1 MPVRRDAVRYDGHHL
16 QRGNCLIFNH
26 RIFDSY
32 TGFMER
38 HGNDHD
44 RDQAQTLFENLGFK
58 VTVHNNL
65 TVARVK
71 AEIQDLAFG
80 TDHTDCDML
89 AVVFMSHGE
98 QDILWCRDGHI
109 KAEYLFESFQ
119 SDQCKSLAG
128 KPKLFFIQAC
138 RGERLDTGV
147 TLERSRPTDETDCG
161 YLSYRIPVAA
171 DFLICWSTIPGHYS
185 WRNISNGS
193 WFIQSL
199 VHVLGKE
206 YTYEDLLS
214 MMINVN
220 RYMIINYESHC
231 PSNHHMHGMKQ
242 TASIVATLMRKVYLT
257 PKY

>member
-1 MPVRRDAVRYDGHHL
+1 MPVQRDAVRYDGNHS
-16 QRGNCLIFNH
+16 QRGHCLILNH
-26 RIFDSY
+26 RIFDSN
-32 TGFMER
+32 TGFSER
-38 HGNDHD
+38 HGTDRD
-44 RDQAQTLFENLGFK
+44 RDQVQKLFENLGFK

-65 TVARVK
+65 TAGQVK

-80 TDHTDCDML
+80 TDHSDCDMM
-89 AVVFMSHGE
+89 AMVFMSHGE

-109 KAEYLFESFQ
+109 KVEFLFQSFQ

-138 RGERLDTGV
+138 RGERLDNGV
-147 TLERSRPTDETDCG
+147 TLERSRPTVETDSG
-161 YLSYRIPVAA
+161 YLSHRNPVAP
-171 DFLICWSTIPGHYS
+171 DFLICWSTVPGYYS
-185 WRNISNGS
+185 WRGNFNGS

-206 YTYEDLLS
+206 YTHEDLLS

-220 RYMIINYESHC
+220 RYMIINFESIC
-231 PSNHHMHGMKQ
+231 PTNLRVHGIKQ